1 VIWSKSAVSRRR
13 FWGSARSRCR
23 GRARR
28 GRRPG
33 RFRRRSPLPS
43 PHRSAVRSRETASR
57 VSRVRAAFSRP
68 SHRHCDPIVPMLLQS
83 PRTKKEQEAA
93 TDRSRL
99 ACQYNQHEDAF
110 GMAQGQVPYLPLSG
124 VLESAAAT
132 HAWRASVWISAA
144 GHNEPSRCR
153 TRTTALEAK
162 PGRPA
167 ACRRVP
173 AFGATCSFRCVP
185 AIVSFL
191 SPQPAF
197 SRAAGTTLQCSLLAE
212 HLVSPFRQC
221 HQIGRRYKPS
231 VFALKI
237 GVANR
242 TGP

>member
-1 VIWSKSAVSRRR
+1 MIWSKSAVSRRR

-57 VSRVRAAFSRP
+57 GSRVRAAFSRP

-132 HAWRASVWISAA
+132 HAWRASVWISAWGHRRLSSPVHCTA
-144 GHNEPSRCR
+144 GLPSAPEMPC
-153 TRTTALEAK
+153 
-162 PGRPA
+162 A
-167 ACRRVP
+167 AR
-173 AFGATCSFRCVP
+173 
-185 AIVSFL
+185 
-191 SPQPAF
+191 
-197 SRAAGTTLQCSLLAE
+197 
-212 HLVSPFRQC
+212 
-221 HQIGRRYKPS
+221 
-231 VFALKI
+231 
-237 GVANR
+237 
-242 TGP
+242 